1 MTCKKTYCIYP
12 AKSIFYR
19 LMERPRLGQLLIKLD
34 KLLDRYVDNGPG
46 ATDFAE
52 CRAFVWDGTR
62 KTLKPLTRPV
72 RIDPRDLIGIDAI
85 REAVLRNTK
94 RFIEGNRANNV
105 LLWGERGT
113 GKSSLVKS
121 LLSAFADTDL
131 RVIQIYKHDILTI
144 QDLFDL
150 LAHSTPYRFILL
162 IDDLSFE
169 ESQTDY
175 KEMKT
180 IMDGGLEEIPDNLL
194 FYATSN
200 RKHLMPTRFSDND
213 SDEIRPSDTV
223 EEKVS
228 LVDRFG
234 LRFGFYHF
242 SQDTYLE
249 IVAAYA
255 AKYGVR
261 MEKDRLREKAIQW
274 ALGAGGRNGRIAEQF
289 VRTIQGD
296 DLE

>member
-1 MTCKKTYCIYP
+1 MKIGKLL
-12 AKSIFYR
+12 AKI
-19 LMERPRLGQLLIKLD
+19 D
-34 KLLDRYVDNGPG
+34 KLLDRYVDNEPE
-46 ATDFAE
+46 APRFLKYH
-52 CRAFVWDGTR
+52 AFIWDGKR
-62 KTLKPLTRPV
+62 KTMKPIERPV
-72 RIDPRDLIGIDAI
+72 KIDQGDLIGIDSI
-85 REAVLRNTK
+85 KEEVVNNTK
-94 RFIEGNRANNV
+94 NFIDGRKANNV

-113 GKSSLVKS
+113 GKSSLMKALLTVFNGTS
-121 LLSAFADTDL
+121 L
-131 RVIQIYKHDILTI
+131 RMIQIYKHDILTI
-144 QDLFDL
+144 QDLYDL
-150 LAHSTPYRFILL
+150 LWRSRSYRFILF

-180 IMDGGLEEIPDNLL
+180 IMDGGLEEIPENVL

-200 RKHLMPTRFSDND
+200 RKHLVPTKFSDNE
-213 SDEIRPSDTV
+213 SDDIRPSDTV

-249 IVAAYA
+249 IVEFYA
-255 AKYGVR
+255 TKYGVS
-261 MEKDRLREKAIQW
+261 MVKDKLDRLAIQW

-289 VRTIQGD
+289 VRTIQGNRA
-296 DLE
+296 E

>member
-1 MTCKKTYCIYP
+1 
-12 AKSIFYR
+12 
-19 LMERPRLGQLLIKLD
+19 MERPRLGQLLIKID
-34 KLLDRYVDNGPG
+34 KLLDRYVDNGAG
-46 ATDFAE
+46 AADFAKY
-52 CRAFVWDGTR
+52 RAFVWDGTR
-62 KTLKPLTRPV
+62 KALKPLVRPARV
-72 RIDPRDLIGIDAI
+72 DPRDLIGIDAI
-85 REAVLRNTK
+85 KEAVVKNTK
-94 RFIEGNRANNV
+94 NFINGNRANNV

-121 LLSAFADTDL
+121 LLFAFAGTDL
-131 RVIQIYKHDILTI
+131 RMVQIYKHDILTI

-150 LAHSTPYRFILL
+150 LAQSRSFRFILF

-180 IMDGGLEEIPDNLL
+180 IMDGGLEEIPENLL

-200 RKHLMPTRFSDND
+200 RKHLIPTKFSDND
-213 SDEIRPSDTV
+213 SDEIRHSDTV
-223 EEKVS
+223 EEKIS

-234 LRFGFYHF
+234 LRFGFYHL

-249 IVAAYA
+249 IVASYA

-261 MEKDRLREKAIQW
+261 MDKERLDRRAIQW
-274 ALGAGGRNGRIAEQF
+274 ALSAGGRNGRIAEQF
-289 VRTIQGD
+289 VRAVQGD
-296 DLE
+296 GLE